1 MAFKPVTHCI
11 FDFDGLLVD
20 TERLYF
26 KIIDDVLKEF
36 GHRYTVEI
44 KLMVLGCTRK
54 DCARIVIDHCHLNI
68 TVDEFLRRME
78 ARCIDMLPKCQLL
91 PGAERLVRHL
101 VKNQIPIA
109 IGTSSSLEALELKT
123 RHHGEFMM
131 SFSHLVS
138 ATDDPEVAAGK
149 PAPDVFLVCA
159 KRFDRPPEADKV
171 LVFEDAPNG
180 VRAALAAGMQAIMVP
195 DPAVVTQEQRKEA
208 TLCLD
213 SLEQFA
219 PDQFGLPPYDD
230 HNNNGNDNNDDEDD
244 EEDAIDDADDECTR
258 KLSYLKAPSALS
270 RIWLASQPSIIDA
283 CSEQTVS

>member
-54 DCARIVIDHCHLNI
+54 DCARIVIDHCRLNI
-68 TVDEFLRRME
+68 TIDEFLRLME
-78 ARCIDMLPKCQLL
+78 EKCIETLPKCQLL

-101 VKNQIPIA
+101 VKKGIPIA
-109 IGTSSSLEALELKT
+109 IGTSSSLAALELKT
-123 RHHGEFMM
+123 THHGDFMKN
-131 SFSHLVS
+131 FTHLVS

-159 KRFDRPPEADKV
+159 QRFESPPQASRV

-180 VRAALAAGMQAIMVP
+180 VRAALAAGMQAVMVP
-195 DPAVVTQEQRKEA
+195 DPAVVTQDQRNEA
-208 TLCLD
+208 TLCLN
-213 SLEQFA
+213 SLEHFE
-219 PDQFGLPPYDD
+219 PELFGLPPF
-230 HNNNGNDNNDDEDD
+230 DDE
-244 EEDAIDDADDECTR
+244 I
-258 KLSYLKAPSALS
+258 LSESPPLNPRNL
-270 RIWLASQPSIIDA
+270 
-283 CSEQTVS
+283 